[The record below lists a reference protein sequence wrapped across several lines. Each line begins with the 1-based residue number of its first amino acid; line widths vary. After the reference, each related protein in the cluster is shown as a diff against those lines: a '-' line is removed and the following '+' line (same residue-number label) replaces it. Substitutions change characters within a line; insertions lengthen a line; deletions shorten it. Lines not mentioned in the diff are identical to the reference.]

1 YMYTIDAL
9 ETLEIQLGEIEFLI
23 KEICQDPRIQ
33 LDKKEIRDIKD
44 IKRWIKLV
52 LKSVKSTIKRKK
64 MQY

>member
-1 YMYTIDAL
+1 MYTIDVL

>member
-1 YMYTIDAL
+1 MYTIDAL

-23 KEICQDPRIQ
+23 KEIRQDPRIQ

>member
-1 YMYTIDAL
+1 MYTIDAL

>member
-1 YMYTIDAL
+1 MYTIDVL

-52 LKSVKSTIKRKK
+52 LKSVKNL
-64 MQY
+64 

>member
-1 YMYTIDAL
+1 MYTIDAL

-23 KEICQDPRIQ
+23 KEIRQDPRIQ

-44 IKRWIKLV
+44 ITRWIKLV